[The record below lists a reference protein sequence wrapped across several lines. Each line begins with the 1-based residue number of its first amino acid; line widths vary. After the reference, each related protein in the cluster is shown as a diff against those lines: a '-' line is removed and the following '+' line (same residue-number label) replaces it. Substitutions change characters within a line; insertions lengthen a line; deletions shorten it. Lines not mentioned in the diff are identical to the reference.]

1 MSIVSYIIEFLFCS
15 ALFMALYKLLLEGR
29 VSYRLARIYLVW
41 SMVLAAVIPV
51 LELPLYPAETIYYQ
65 IPIMESYEAD
75 AFDFVE
81 DVAYADNTERLNEK
95 SVRIDWK
102 RVFTSS
108 FWIIYTVV
116 VMMNLAFVAWR
127 LWQIKRLRDGAE
139 LAVYENYVL
148 AVSDQVKSPFAFWRT
163 IFLNRL
169 YDGRKREQVILHEL
183 SHIRHNHTVERMTL
197 ELLRCIFWFNP
208 FVWYAG
214 SSLEQVQEWQADGD
228 VIREGYDVTEYRL
241 LIFQQ
246 IFGCSIDI
254 TSGLYNKVT
263 KKRFLMM
270 TNFKRGRFSF
280 IRVCAVI
287 PILIGMVFAFGS
299 VRAESEINVV
309 ESEQADN
316 VAQTAA
322 NGKETTIEK
331 PNEVHHPN
339 LSAPTVSDSGK
350 VTEKPAIGGII
361 EQNTGKSVSDQ
372 DATLHIAAD
381 GKISLNGK
389 TVALA
394 DLESAL
400 RENKPA
406 MVVISADKGVNMGQ
420 LADVRQILRNANVL
434 RVKYIN
440 GNNNQSSP
448 IVLPPAP
455 QNVPNGI
462 KLLDE
467 ITDARIPAQNLFRV
481 LINNN
486 DKILCVYKQAD
497 DKKTIL
503 VTHSVE
509 IPLHSMHILTGII
522 KEHFIGDAVTKG
534 SADSEPVTYTLSDGR
549 NVEYPMSEGIVSIDC
564 SAEASYEVYAEV
576 DKAVKQAFDDLRLA
590 LAKDWFGFTKTLED
604 LSEAD
609 LNVVKKAI
617 PLKVMMAEPRK
628 DTKKEE

>member
-15 ALFMALYKLLLEGR
+15 ALLMALYKLLLEGR

-65 IPIMESYEAD
+65 IPILESYEAD

-81 DVAYADNTERLNEK
+81 DVAYTDNTERLSEK
-95 SVRIDWK
+95 SASIDWA
-102 RVFTSS
+102 RFFVTL
-108 FWIIYTVV
+108 FWIIYAVV

-163 IFLNRL
+163 IFLNRF

-183 SHIRHNHTVERMTL
+183 SHIRHNHTAERMML

-280 IRVCAVI
+280 IRLFAII
-287 PILIGMVFAFGS
+287 PLLVVMIFAFGA
-299 VRAESEINVV
+299 VKADAEEVILNEEAMLNAEPQAPLIEIK
-309 ESEQADN
+309 A
-316 VAQTAA
+316 
-322 NGKETTIEK
+322 G
-331 PNEVHHPN
+331 
-339 LSAPTVSDSGK
+339 
-350 VTEKPAIGGII
+350 
-361 EQNTGKSVSDQ
+361 
-372 DATLHIAAD
+372 
-381 GKISLNGK
+381 GKIFYNGANVS
-389 TVALA
+389 TDELA
-394 DLESAL
+394 SAL
-400 RENKPA
+400 SNDKPELINLK
-406 MVVISADKGVNMGQ
+406 VEPKVNMQ
-420 LADVRQILRNANVL
+420 KLYDVQSILRQANVL
-434 RVKYIN
+434 RIKYSDAN
-440 GNNNQSSP
+440 GNLSKTTY
-448 IVLPPAP
+448 LPPVPSNAP
-455 QNVPNGI
+455 YDI
-462 KLLDE
+462 KILED
-467 ITDARIPAQNLFRV
+467 TDARIPAQNLFRV

-617 PLKVMMAEPRK
+617 PLKVRMAEPRK

>member
-65 IPIMESYEAD
+65 IPIMESHETD

-102 RVFTSS
+102 RVFTSI

-280 IRVCAVI
+280 IRLFAVI
-287 PILIGMVFAFGS
+287 PLLVVMIFAFGA
-299 VRAESEINVV
+299 VKADAEEVILNEEAMPNAEPQTSLIEI
-309 ESEQADN
+309 
-316 VAQTAA
+316 
-322 NGKETTIEK
+322 K
-331 PNEVHHPN
+331 
-339 LSAPTVSDSGK
+339 
-350 VTEKPAIGGII
+350 
-361 EQNTGKSVSDQ
+361 
-372 DATLHIAAD
+372 AD
-381 GKISLNGK
+381 GKIFYNGK
-389 TVALA
+389 KVSTDELA
-394 DLESAL
+394 STLSND
-400 RENKPA
+400 KPGLVNIKA
-406 MVVISADKGVNMGQ
+406 EPKVNMQ
-420 LADVRQILRNANVL
+420 KLYDVQSILRQANVL
-434 RVKYIN
+434 RIKYSDAN
-440 GNNNQSSP
+440 GNLSKTTY
-448 IVLPPAP
+448 LPPVPSNAP
-455 QNVPNGI
+455 DVI
-462 KLLDE
+462 KIE
-467 ITDARIPAQNLFRV
+467 EVTDARIPVQNLFRV

-590 LAKDWFGFTKTLED
+590 LAKDWFGFTKTFED

-617 PLKVMMAEPRK
+617 PLKLMMAEPRK